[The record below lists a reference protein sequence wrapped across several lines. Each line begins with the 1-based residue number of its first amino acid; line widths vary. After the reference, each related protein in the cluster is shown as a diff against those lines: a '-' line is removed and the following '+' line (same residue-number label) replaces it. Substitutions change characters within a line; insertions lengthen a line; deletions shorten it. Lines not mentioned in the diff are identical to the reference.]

1 MGKNM
6 LTSTVTEKVIQKGH
20 LDDGRQQRMATVKY
34 QNANMFKDPQPVGEV
49 AAIHQQSES
58 EMGDFAGLIGTFAK
72 PRGLETDRFISD

>member
-1 MGKNM
+1 M

-34 QNANMFKDPQPVGEV
+34 QNSNVFKDPQPIRGGVPLV
-49 AAIHQQSES
+49 NQQSES

-72 PRGLETDRFISD
+72 PRGLETDRFVSD